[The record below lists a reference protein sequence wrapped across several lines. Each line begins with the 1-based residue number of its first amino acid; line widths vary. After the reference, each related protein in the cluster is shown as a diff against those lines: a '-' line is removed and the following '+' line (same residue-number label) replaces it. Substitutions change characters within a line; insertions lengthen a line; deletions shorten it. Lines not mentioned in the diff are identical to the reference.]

1 MKKEIKY
8 HPATILQTI
17 LGQNNFLIDY
27 YFDRVKLYL
36 DSFTKRNDV
45 EFILQANPKN
55 DLKDK
60 SLSHHDM
67 LNRRLDIFQP
77 EMFDL
82 SRLKPAGDY
91 AINYVEFS
99 LDFATQDKQ
108 ALENLAEFFAHHLV
122 YEKKIRS
129 KGKVFYYHNE
139 KYTIYFSP
147 KKQNKILSYYWDK
160 LSRKHEGMSCF
171 HLEFRLKGLDAIK
184 GVNII
189 TINDLL
195 NFDHEAFW
203 NTVLDLKKPNY
214 ELLGSS
220 ICNDNVTRQAQNKR
234 GNKEWEMIDSLQSY
248 LQVNAQRCHAFE
260 RLNDKQLPKWLSSYT
275 A

>member
-1 MKKEIKY
+1 
-8 HPATILQTI
+8 
-17 LGQNNFLIDY
+17 
-27 YFDRVKLYL
+27 
-36 DSFTKRNDV
+36 
-45 EFILQANPKN
+45 
-55 DLKDK
+55 
-60 SLSHHDM
+60 
-67 LNRRLDIFQP
+67 
-77 EMFDL
+77 
-82 SRLKPAGDY
+82 
-91 AINYVEFS
+91 
-99 LDFATQDKQ
+99 
-108 ALENLAEFFAHHLV
+108 
-122 YEKKIRS
+122 
-129 KGKVFYYHNE
+129 
-139 KYTIYFSP
+139 
-147 KKQNKILSYYWDK
+147 
-160 LSRKHEGMSCF
+160 MSCF